1 MTWLALFPL
10 GLGAGFLA
18 GLLGLGGGILW
29 APVFLEVFRAQGF
42 PAFSAQTALGTSKA
56 VVLLSALSAVR
67 AQHGSGRID
76 WATVRRLAPA
86 LILGAMAGG
95 AAAAWIPGRWL
106 RRAFSGL
113 LVAVAVL
120 VARGRARVPE
130 RPGPVSPGLLLPC
143 GFLVGAFASLLG
155 IGGGVMAVP
164 LLHRGIRKPLHQAM
178 ATSAGLMLCTAST
191 GVLTYLV
198 TGLVR
203 HNPIPLTVGF
213 IHLPAWG
220 LGGSGALLGARL
232 GVRAAQRLDA
242 DRLRWVFALVML
254 AVALRLALAG

>member
-18 GLLGLGGGILW
+18 GLLGLGGGVLW

-67 AQHGSGRID
+67 EQHGSGRVD
-76 WATVRRLAPA
+76 WATVRRIAPA
-86 LILGAMAGG
+86 LVLGAATGG
-95 AAAAWIPGRWL
+95 TAAAWIPGSWL
-106 RRAFSGL
+106 RRAFAGL
-113 LVAVAVL
+113 LVAVAAV
-120 VARGRARVPE
+120 VARGRGRAPESPRTLPAR
-130 RPGPVSPGLLLPC
+130 LLLPC
-143 GFLVGAFASLLG
+143 GFLVGAVASMLG
-155 IGGGVMAVP
+155 VGGGVMAVP

-203 HNPIPLTVGF
+203 RNPIPLTVGF

-242 DRLRWVFALVML
+242 DRLRGVFAAVML